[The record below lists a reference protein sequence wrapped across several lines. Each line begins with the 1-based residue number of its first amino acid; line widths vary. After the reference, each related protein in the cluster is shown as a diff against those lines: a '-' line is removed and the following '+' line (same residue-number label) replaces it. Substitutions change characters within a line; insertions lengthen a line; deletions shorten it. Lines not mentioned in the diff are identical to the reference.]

1 MSTLD
6 SHRCSTIVMFDKQIP
21 DVPIFNVSVLD
32 VCLKRWML
40 DPAFV
45 RKEEEDFAGAK
56 PPAGEY

>member
-1 MSTLD
+1 
-6 SHRCSTIVMFDKQIP
+6 MFDEHIH
-21 DVPIFNVSVLD
+21 DVSIFNVSVLD

-40 DPAFV
+40 DPSFV